1 MAAKQT
7 EGKIT
12 ALYERLS
19 RDDELT
25 GDSNSIINQKKYLEG
40 YAQQQGYGNVVHY
53 TDDGYSGGNFDRP
66 AWKRLAAD
74 IEAGKVAHV
83 IVKDMS
89 RIGRDYL
96 QTGFYTEVF
105 FREHGVHFVA
115 IANSVDSND
124 QNSNEFA
131 PFLNIMNEWYL
142 RDLSRKQRTAI
153 RVKGESGKP
162 TTNCAIYGYKK
173 DPENKHHWLI
183 DEEAAA
189 VVRRI
194 FRLTIE
200 GNGPY
205 EIARILFDDHV
216 ETPAVYFGKQK
227 KGIWKSKEEF
237 SNPYNWSG
245 FVVSQILSK
254 PEYMG
259 HTVNFRSHKESYKDK
274 TSVPNPKEDWLIF
287 EDTHEAI
294 VDKETWELAQKLRK
308 TPKRIDTIGE
318 ANPLTGLLYCADCG
332 AKMYNHR
339 SRGGTENNPYPSDFF
354 DCSSYTLAHQKRTTA
369 CCGHYITTK
378 ALRTLILETIR
389 TASTFAISNQGEFME
404 KVRSASQI
412 RQAESAKE
420 AKRKLNKDRKRI
432 TELDNIIKKLYESFA
447 VGRISDERFDSL
459 LAEYEAEQKSLVAS
473 VADAEHR
480 LSCFEEDTD
489 RAAQF
494 LSLAKKYTD
503 FSELTTP
510 MINEFIDK
518 IIVHAPEKID
528 GDRVQE
534 IEIYLKFIGR
544 FELPEPELTAEEAKR
559 QEQLRRHRIKSRERY
574 QKIKAGEHAVGQ
586 PLEGRENP
594 MWNCDWEYENQ
605 ETLKQWYE
613 EKLAGIRP
621 NSIVRKIVC
630 KGCGRDFYTLIETK
644 KYCYYHLCGN
654 RGYQKDLKQRRLEK
668 RQNRVCKGCGK
679 TFTPKR
685 SDAVYCCNACRQR
698 AYRQSVTDKVSGQI
712 DPLPQS

>member
-1 MAAKQT
+1 MAAKQA

-25 GDSNSIINQKKYLEG
+25 GDSNSIINQKKYLES

-66 AWKRLAAD
+66 AWKRLITD

-89 RIGRDYL
+89 RAGRDYL

-105 FREHGVHFVA
+105 FRRHGVHFVA
-115 IANSVDSND
+115 IANNVDSD
-124 QNSNEFA
+124 DHNSNEFA

-142 RDLSRKQRTAI
+142 HDLSRKQRTAI

-237 SNPYNWSG
+237 PNPYNWSG
-245 FVVSQILSK
+245 FIVGKILSK

-274 TSVPNPKEDWLIF
+274 NAVMNPKEEWLIF
-287 EDTHEAI
+287 ENTHEAI

-308 TPKRIDTIGE
+308 TPRRHDTLGE
-318 ANPLTGLLYCADCG
+318 ANPLTGLLFCADCG
-332 AKMYNHR
+332 AKMYNQR
-339 SRGGTENNPYPSDFF
+339 SRGGTANNPYPSDVF
-354 DCSSYTLAHQKRTTA
+354 DCSTYKLAHQKRTSS

-389 TASTFAISNQGEFME
+389 TVSTFAIANQDEFME

-412 RQAESAKE
+412 RQAEAAKE
-420 AKRKLNKDRKRI
+420 TKRKLNKDRKRI

-459 LAEYEAEQKSLVAS
+459 LAEYEMEQKGLTASVSEAEQ
-473 VADAEHR
+473 R

-489 RAAQF
+489 RAERF
-494 LSLAKKYTD
+494 FSLAKKYTD
-503 FSELTTP
+503 FSELTTT

-534 IEIYLKFIGR
+534 VEIYLKFIGR
-544 FELPEPELTAEEAKR
+544 FDLPEPELTAEEAKR

-586 PLEGRENP
+586 PFKLTCKCCGEEFESKRSNTLFCGPNCRAKFYRQEAAESRNRECVCE
-594 MWNCDWEYENQ
+594 NC
-605 ETLKQWYE
+605 
-613 EKLAGIRP
+613 G
-621 NSIVRKIVC
+621 S
-630 KGCGRDFYTLIETK
+630 
-644 KYCYYHLCGN
+644 
-654 RGYQKDLKQRRLEK
+654 
-668 RQNRVCKGCGK
+668 
-679 TFTPKR
+679 TFTTTR
-685 SDAVYCCNACRQR
+685 SDTQYCSDSCRAAANRRMQKERNAAKR
-698 AYRQSVTDKVSGQI
+698 AAKAEPVLQEIQHTEEPEKKTA
-712 DPLPQS
+712 

>member
-1 MAAKQT
+1 MAAKQA

-66 AWKRLAAD
+66 AWKRLTAD

-216 ETPAVYFGKQK
+216 ETPAVYFGKQN
-227 KGIWKSKEEF
+227 KGVWKSKEEF
-237 SNPYNWSG
+237 PNPYNWSG
-245 FVVSQILSK
+245 FIVGKILSK

-274 TSVPNPKEDWLIF
+274 TSVPNPQEEWLIF

-332 AKMYNHR
+332 EKMYNHR
-339 SRGGTENNPYPSDFF
+339 SKGNAEKGNYPSDFF
-354 DCSSYTLAHQKRTTA
+354 DCSAYTLAHQKRITA

-389 TASTFAISNQGEFME
+389 TASTFAIANQDEFME
-404 KVRSASQI
+404 KVRSDSQI
-412 RQAESAKE
+412 RQAEAAKE

-432 TELDNIIKKLYESFA
+432 AELDNIIKKLYESFA

-459 LAEYEAEQKSLVAS
+459 LAEYESEQKSLIAS
-473 VADAEHR
+473 VADAEQR

-494 LSLAKKYTD
+494 LALANKYTD

-518 IIVHAPEKID
+518 ILVHAPEKID

-544 FELPEPELTAEEAKR
+544 FELPEPELTPEEAKR

-586 PLEGRENP
+586 PFKLTCKCCGTEFESKRSNTLFCNPNCRAKFYRQEAAESRSRECVCE
-594 MWNCDWEYENQ
+594 NCG
-605 ETLKQWYE
+605 TIFT
-613 EKLAGIRP
+613 AT
-621 NSIVRKIVC
+621 RKDV
-630 KGCGRDFYTLIETK
+630 
-644 KYCYYHLCGN
+644 KYCCDDCKKEAN
-654 RGYQKDLKQRRLEK
+654 RK
-668 RQNRVCKGCGK
+668 RQKERNAAKRAVEAEPVLQEVQHIEEPEKK
-679 TFTPKR
+679 T
-685 SDAVYCCNACRQR
+685 A
-698 AYRQSVTDKVSGQI
+698 
-712 DPLPQS
+712 

>member
-1 MAAKQT
+1 MMSVKQT
-7 EGKIT
+7 VGQDPNKIT

-19 RDDELT
+19 RDDDQV
-25 GDSNSIINQKKYLEG
+25 GDSNSIVNQKKYLESYAEQKG
-40 YAQQQGYGNVVHY
+40 YTNIQHY
-53 TDDGYSGGNFDRP
+53 TDDGWSGGNFNRP
-66 AWKRLAAD
+66 AWKQLEAD

-105 FREHGVHFVA
+105 FREHGVHFIA
-115 IANSVDSND
+115 IANSVDSDD

-173 DPENKHHWLI
+173 MPGDKYSWYI
-183 DEEAAA
+183 DEEAAE

-200 GNGPY
+200 GKGPY
-205 EIARILFDDHV
+205 DIARILFDDHV
-216 ETPAVYFGKQK
+216 ETPAVYFGKQN
-227 KGIWKSKEEF
+227 KGVWKSKEEF
-237 SNPYNWSG
+237 PNPYNWSG
-245 FVVSQILSK
+245 FIVGKILSK

-274 TSVPNPKEDWLIF
+274 TSVPNPQEEWLIF

-332 AKMYNHR
+332 EKMYNHR
-339 SRGGTENNPYPSDFF
+339 SKGNAEKGNYPSDFF
-354 DCSSYTLAHQKRTTA
+354 DCSAYTLAHQKRTTA

-389 TASTFAISNQGEFME
+389 TASTFAITNPDEFME

-412 RQAESAKE
+412 RQAEAAKE
-420 AKRKLNKDRKRI
+420 TKRKLNKDRKRI
-432 TELDNIIKKLYESFA
+432 TELDSIIKKLYESFA

-459 LAEYEAEQKSLVAS
+459 LAEYEAEQKSLIAS
-473 VADAEHR
+473 VGDAEQR

-494 LSLAKKYTD
+494 LTLAKKYTD
-503 FSELTTP
+503 FSELTTT

-518 IIVHAPEKID
+518 ILVHAPEKID

-534 IEIYLKFIGR
+534 VEIYLKFIGR
-544 FELPEPELTAEEAKR
+544 FDLPEPELTPEEAKR
-559 QEQLRRHRIKSRERY
+559 QEQLHRHRIKSRERY

-586 PLEGRENP
+586 PFKLTCKCCGEGFESKRSNTLFCGPNCRAKFYRQEATESRSRECVCE
-594 MWNCDWEYENQ
+594 NCGSTFTTTRSD
-605 ETLKQWYE
+605 T
-613 EKLAGIRP
+613 
-621 NSIVRKIVC
+621 
-630 KGCGRDFYTLIETK
+630 
-644 KYCYYHLCGN
+644 KYCSDTCRTAAN
-654 RGYQKDLKQRRLEK
+654 RRMQKERNAAKRTTEVEPVLQEIHSPEAPEK
-668 RQNRVCKGCGK
+668 K
-679 TFTPKR
+679 T
-685 SDAVYCCNACRQR
+685 A
-698 AYRQSVTDKVSGQI
+698 
-712 DPLPQS
+712 

>member
-1 MAAKQT
+1 MSVKQT

-19 RDDELT
+19 RDDESA
-25 GDSNSIINQKKYLEG
+25 GDSNSIVNQKKYLESYAAQMG
-40 YAQQQGYGNVVHY
+40 YENCIHY
-53 TDDGYSGGNFDRP
+53 TDDGYSGGNFERP
-66 AWKRLAAD
+66 SWKRLIAD

-89 RIGRDYL
+89 RAGRDYL

-105 FREHGVHFVA
+105 FRQHNVHFVA
-115 IANSVDSND
+115 IANGVDSND

-173 DPENKHHWLI
+173 DPADKYHWLI

-205 EIARILFDDHV
+205 EIARMFFDDKI
-216 ETPAVYFGKQK
+216 ETPAVYFGKQN

-237 SNPYNWSG
+237 PNPYNWSG
-245 FVVSQILSK
+245 YIVAQILSK

-259 HTVNFRSHKESYKDK
+259 HTVNFRSHKLSYKDK
-274 TSVPNPKEDWLIF
+274 SSIKNPEDEWLIF
-287 EDTHEAI
+287 ENTHEAI

-308 TPKRIDTIGE
+308 TPRRIDTMGE

-332 AKMYNHR
+332 EKMYNHR

-354 DCSSYTLAHQKRTTA
+354 DCSSYTLAHQKRTKA
-369 CCGHYITTK
+369 CCGHYIGTK
-378 ALRTLILETIR
+378 SLRMLILETIR
-389 TASTFAISNQGEFME
+389 SVSTFAISNREEFME
-404 KVRSASQI
+404 KVRAASQL
-412 RQAESAKE
+412 RQAEAAKDT
-420 AKRKLNKDRKRI
+420 KRKLNKDRKRI
-432 TELDNIIKKLYESFA
+432 AELDTIIKKLYESFA
-447 VGRISDERFDSL
+447 VGRISEERFDSL
-459 LAEYEAEQKSLVAS
+459 LAEYEEEQKSLRTS
-473 VADAEHR
+473 VSDMEER
-480 LSCFEEDTD
+480 LSGFEEDTN
-489 RAAQF
+489 RAEQF
-494 LSLAKKYTD
+494 LALAKKYTD

-510 MINEFIDK
+510 MINEFIEK
-518 IIVHAPEKID
+518 ILVHAPEKVD
-528 GDRVQE
+528 GNRVQE
-534 IEIYLKFIGR
+534 VEIYLKFIGC
-544 FELPEPELTAEEAKR
+544 FELPAPELTAEEEKR

-586 PLEGRENP
+586 PFKLTCKCCGKEFESRSSAAMYCSP
-594 MWNCDWEYENQ
+594 NCRAKFYRQ
-605 ETLKQWYE
+605 E
-613 EKLAGIRP
+613 AA
-621 NSIVRKIVC
+621 
-630 KGCGRDFYTLIETK
+630 
-644 KYCYYHLCGN
+644 
-654 RGYQKDLKQRRLEK
+654 EK
-668 RQNRVCKGCGK
+668 RSREIACENCGK
-679 TFTPKR
+679 TFTTTRNDVK
-685 SDAVYCCNACRQR
+685 YCCDHCRYEGQLKGQRIRNAANR
-698 AYRQSVTDKVSGQI
+698 AKKKEPEVLDISPAAETKE
-712 DPLPQS
+712 PQKTA